1 VQHDRRDRIG
11 SRPHIYVA
19 PTQQNHIGLFARSK
33 RAEPAVKPEALSRLD
48 GNEFES
54 LPYRNCQLVRHGL
67 PLMEGIVRKRPLC
80 LDEKAHLGKHV
91 GAHACYDIGPDI
103 EFGAGGEHCAGGR
116 EAQPHLHFN
125 FWSDG
130 DTCTIVGD
138 DPELISGQK
147 ISVDQ
152 VNVLAEQALLRQT
165 VHRLR
170 PWSMLGTGDVERGQ
184 KAEFASEP
192 DIRFRRA
199 RREVST
205 ANGERHRHQC
215 VAGS

>member
-1 VQHDRRDRIG
+1 
-11 SRPHIYVA
+11 
-19 PTQQNHIGLFARSK
+19 
-33 RAEPAVKPEALSRLD
+33 
-48 GNEFES
+48 
-54 LPYRNCQLVRHGL
+54 
-67 PLMEGIVRKRPLC
+67 MEGIVRKCPLC

-103 EFGAGGEHCAGGR
+103 EFGAGGEYCSGR
-116 EAQPHLHFN
+116 REPQAHLHFN
-125 FWSDG
+125 FWSEG

-147 ISVDQ
+147 IGVDQ
-152 VNVLAEQALLRQT
+152 VNVLAEQALLRQA

-170 PWSMLGTGDVERGQ
+170 SWSMLGTGDVERGQ

-205 ANGERHRHQC
+205 
-215 VAGS
+215 